1 MAPRMSYSSL
11 TNTSQSNGTLSE
23 TARIILAE
31 RYLQRSDEGRIIETP
46 EEMFVRVGR
55 AIAQPAQRYGE
66 NVEYWQERF
75 IERMRRFEFLP
86 NSPTLMNAGLP
97 NGQLAACFVLPV
109 EDDLDSIFTA
119 LGQMARIHQTGG
131 GTGFSFSRL
140 RPRDD
145 RVRSTGGTTS
155 GPLSFMEL
163 FDQTTGVIRQG
174 GRRRGAN
181 MAVLRVDHPDIEAF
195 IDAKKDPRR
204 LQNFNLSVGIT
215 DEYWSALTQ
224 DKAFPLRNP
233 RSGAIIGHFKA
244 RNLFNKLAAAAWTSG
259 DPGLLFLDEINRAN
273 PTPAL
278 GTIEATNPCGEQPL
292 LPYESCTLGSLNLAA
307 FASDNDLD
315 WEPFAAA
322 IYDAVVFLD
331 NVIDA
336 NHYPFP
342 VVQSAT
348 SQTRKIGLGVMGLAD
363 LFAQLG
369 VAYDSEP
376 AVTLAD
382 KIAKFLCSQARAASI
397 ELGERRD
404 SFPAFS
410 QSVWR
415 RRGFSSLRNAT
426 VTCVAPTGTISLI
439 AGVSPSIEP
448 FFALALSRLVL
459 DHPAQTEMNPLL
471 KRELAKLETSGVSD
485 VDIVKHHGS
494 IRSLSQL
501 PEELR
506 RRFPIALEISPQYH
520 LRMQAAFQTHIDAA
534 VSKTVNLPHDAPQ
547 STVEEIFMLAR
558 ELRLK
563 GVTVYRYG
571 TRAGQTLSL
580 VEDQLQPDCR
590 ECAV

>member
-1 MAPRMSYSSL
+1 MAPRMSNSSL
-11 TNTSQSNGTLSE
+11 TDTAPSSRTRSE
-23 TARIILAE
+23 TARVILAE
-31 RYLQRSDEGRIIETP
+31 RYLRRDDHGKIIETVD
-46 EEMFVRVGR
+46 EMFVRVGR
-55 AIAQPAQRYGE
+55 AIAQPARRYGE
-66 NVEYWQERF
+66 DVEFWQERF
-75 IERMRRFEFLP
+75 VERMRRCEFLP

-163 FDQTTGVIRQG
+163 FDQTTEVIRRG

-215 DEYWSALTQ
+215 DEFWSALTQ
-224 DKAFPLRNP
+224 DKAFALRNP
-233 RSGAIIGHFKA
+233 RSGAIIGRVKA
-244 RNLFNKLAAAAWTSG
+244 RQLFNKITEAAWICG

-278 GTIEATNPCGEQPL
+278 GAIEATNPCGEQPL

-307 FASDNDLD
+307 FAADNDLD
-315 WEPFAAA
+315 WQKFAAA

-336 NHYPFP
+336 NHYSFP
-342 VVQSAT
+342 AIQSAT
-348 SQTRKIGLGVMGLAD
+348 RQTRKIGLGVMGLAD

-369 VAYDSEP
+369 MAYDSEA
-376 AVTLAD
+376 AVALAD
-382 KIAKFLCSQARAASI
+382 KIARFLSSEARAASI
-397 ELGERRD
+397 ELGQRRD

-415 RRGFSSLRNAT
+415 RRGVSSLRNAT
-426 VTCVAPTGTISLI
+426 VTCIAPTGTISLI

-448 FFALALSRLVL
+448 FFALALSRLVI
-459 DHPAQTEMNPLL
+459 DHPARTEMNPLL
-471 KRELAKLETSGVSD
+471 KSELAKLGTSDVSD
-485 VDIVKHHGS
+485 LDIVKHHGS
-494 IRSLSQL
+494 IRGLSLL
-501 PEELR
+501 PEALR

-520 LRMQAAFQTHIDAA
+520 LRMQAAFQTHVDAA
-534 VSKTVNLPHDAPQ
+534 VSKTVNLPNDAPQ
-547 STVEEIFMLAR
+547 STVEEIFTLAR

-571 TRAGQTLSL
+571 SRAGQTLSL